1 MSVSRLLLALPVL
14 ALGLAASAPAQ
25 CAGGTGTL
33 TVTPDGPVSAG
44 DTISVNS
51 CGPTSAIALLA
62 VSESAGST
70 TFPGMGSFP
79 SLTLCLAQP
88 LILLPLGFTGSGN
101 CAGVDFTVPAGA
113 PLPGN
118 LDLVL
123 QGVFVDF
130 SFTPPMN
137 FSLTFE
143 TTNTDT
149 LSL

>member
-1 MSVSRLLLALPVL
+1 MLVSRIALALPAL
-14 ALGLAASAPAQ
+14 ALALAASAPAQ
-25 CAGGTGTL
+25 CSGGSGTL

-62 VSESAGST
+62 VSEAAGST
-70 TFPGMGSFP
+70 TFPGMGPFP
-79 SLTLCLAQP
+79 SITLCLAEP

-101 CAGVDFTVPAGA
+101 CASVDFTVPAGA

-123 QGVFVDF
+123 QGLFIDF

-137 FSLTFE
+137 FSVTVE

>member
-1 MSVSRLLLALPVL
+1 MSVSRLLLALPAL
-14 ALGLAASAPAQ
+14 ALALASQSPAQ
-25 CAGGTGTL
+25 CSGGTGTL

-44 DTISVNS
+44 DTISVQS

-62 VSESAGST
+62 VSEAAGST
-70 TFPGMGSFP
+70 TFPGMGPVP
-79 SLTLCLAQP
+79 SITLCLAEP
-88 LILLPLGFTGSGN
+88 LILLPLGFTGTGN

-118 LDLVL
+118 LNLTL

-137 FSLTFE
+137 FAITVE
-143 TTNTDT
+143 TTNTDS